1 MHRYPT
7 RYRLS
12 MAPLESV
19 EALEPLAL
27 EPLALEPIA
36 LQSIALEPAKSLRE
50 PLLHLILTV
59 LLIIFAVRMVI
70 VHSPP
75 PHPNDPLTALFYEVS
90 AHRLAHQVDCVFT
103 EEALQRLPS
112 GAADLSCGSGLRR
125 GIVDAVVVAVFV
137 SVARPSLVGLPYF
150 FIVSVLSA
158 IALDGFR

>member
-112 GAADLSCGSGLRR
+112 ALEISPLIREALPIYR
-125 GIVDAVVVAVFV
+125 AVAVFV
-137 SVARPSLVGLPYF
+137 EASLMQW
-150 FIVSVLSA
+150 SSRCLSP
-158 IALDGFR
+158 